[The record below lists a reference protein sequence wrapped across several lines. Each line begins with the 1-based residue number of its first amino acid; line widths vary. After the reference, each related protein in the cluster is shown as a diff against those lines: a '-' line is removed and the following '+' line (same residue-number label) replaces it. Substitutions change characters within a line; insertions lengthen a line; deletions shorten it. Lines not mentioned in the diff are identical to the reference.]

1 MRIIRLFIFTLFVTL
16 NISTLS
22 AQVYR
27 FKATSFSVIE
37 KDAKNNWGKWT
48 EPEQSTAIIS
58 LDGKKD
64 RLVIGSKEIQVY
76 KILNYGQK
84 VVTQFDETIAL
95 DCADLNGKPCTILV
109 VTRKNQDDRKQFYV
123 NYEDVKFVYNVYVV
137 N

>member
-1 MRIIRLFIFTLFVTL
+1 MKISKFILTAILL
-16 NISTLS
+16 NLSISFAS

-27 FKATSFSVIE
+27 FKSTSFSVIE
-37 KDAKNNWGKWT
+37 KDTKDNWGKWT

-64 RLVIGSKEIQVY
+64 RLIIGTKEIQVY

-84 VVTQFDETIAL
+84 VITKFDETIAL
-95 DCADLNGKPCTILV
+95 DCADLNGKPCTVLI
-109 VTRKNQDDRKQFYV
+109 VTRKNQGDRKQFYV

>member
-1 MRIIRLFIFTLFVTL
+1 MKFIRLFIFTLIITL

-37 KDAKNNWGKWT
+37 KDAKGNWGNWT
-48 EPEQSTAIIS
+48 EPEQATAIIS

-64 RLVIGSKEIQVY
+64 RLVIGTKEIQVY

-84 VVTQFDETIAL
+84 VVTQFDDTIAL

-109 VTRKNQDDRKQFYV
+109 VTRKNQDNRKQFYV

>member
-1 MRIIRLFIFTLFVTL
+1 MKFIRLFILPLFITFTS
-16 NISTLS
+16 STLS

-37 KDAKNNWGKWT
+37 KDAKGNWGKWT
-48 EPEQSTAIIS
+48 EPEQATAIIS

-64 RLVIGSKEIQVY
+64 RLVIGTKEIQVY
-76 KILNYGQK
+76 KILNYGEK

-109 VTRKNQDDRKQFYV
+109 VTRKNQDDRKQFYI

>member
-64 RLVIGSKEIQVY
+64 RLVIGTKEIQVY

>member
-1 MRIIRLFIFTLFVTL
+1 MRIIRLFIFTLFITL

-37 KDAKNNWGKWT
+37 KDAKDNWGKWT

-64 RLVIGSKEIQVY
+64 RLVIGTKEIQVY
-76 KILNYGQK
+76 KILNYGEK

>member
-1 MRIIRLFIFTLFVTL
+1 MFT
-16 NISTLS
+16 SATLS

-48 EPEQSTAIIS
+48 EPEQATAIIS

-64 RLVIGSKEIQVY
+64 RLVIGTKEIQVY

>member
-37 KDAKNNWGKWT
+37 KDAKDNWGKWT

-64 RLVIGSKEIQVY
+64 RLVIGTKEIQVY
-76 KILNYGQK
+76 KILNYGEK

>member
-1 MRIIRLFIFTLFVTL
+1 MRIIRLFILTLF
-16 NISTLS
+16 IAFSSSTLS

-37 KDAKNNWGKWT
+37 KDAKNNWGTWT

-64 RLVIGSKEIQVY
+64 RLVIGTKEIQVY

>member
-1 MRIIRLFIFTLFVTL
+1 MKITQFILTAILL
-16 NISTLS
+16 NFSISFAS

-37 KDAKNNWGKWT
+37 KDATNNWGKWT

-64 RLVIGSKEIQVY
+64 RLVIGTKEIQVY

-109 VTRKNQDDRKQFYV
+109 VTRKNQDNRKQFYV

-137 N
+137 K

>member
-22 AQVYR
+22 AQIYR

-37 KDAKNNWGKWT
+37 KDAKNNWGTWT

-64 RLVIGSKEIQVY
+64 RLVIGTKEIQVY

>member
-1 MRIIRLFIFTLFVTL
+1 MKIIKFILTAILL
-16 NISTLS
+16 NLSVSFAS

-37 KDAKNNWGKWT
+37 KDMKDNWGKWT

-64 RLVIGSKEIQVY
+64 RLIIGTKEIQVY

-84 VVTQFDETIAL
+84 VVTKFDETIAL
-95 DCADLNGKPCTILV
+95 DCSDLNGKPCTILV
-109 VTRKNQDDRKQFYV
+109 VTRKNQGDRKQFYV

-137 N
+137 D

>member
-37 KDAKNNWGKWT
+37 KDAKDNWGKWT
-48 EPEQSTAIIS
+48 EPEQATAIIS

-64 RLVIGSKEIQVY
+64 RLVIGTKEIQVY

-95 DCADLNGKPCTILV
+95 DCADLSGKPCTILV

>member
-64 RLVIGSKEIQVY
+64 RLVIGTKEIQVY
-76 KILNYGQK
+76 IILNYGQK

>member
-1 MRIIRLFIFTLFVTL
+1 MKIIQFILTAILL
-16 NISTLS
+16 NFSISFAS

-37 KDAKNNWGKWT
+37 KDANDKWGKWT

-64 RLVIGSKEIQVY
+64 RLVIGTKEIQVY

-84 VVTQFDETIAL
+84 VATKYDETIAL

-109 VTRKNQDDRKQFYV
+109 VTRKNQADRKQFYV

>member
-1 MRIIRLFIFTLFVTL
+1 MKIIRLFIITLFITL

-22 AQVYR
+22 AQVYK

-37 KDAKNNWGKWT
+37 KDAKDNWGKWT

-64 RLVIGSKEIQVY
+64 RLVIGTKEIQVY
-76 KILNYGQK
+76 KILNYGEK
-84 VVTQFDETIAL
+84 VATKFDETIAL

-109 VTRKNQDDRKQFYV
+109 VTRKNQADRKQFYV

>member
-1 MRIIRLFIFTLFVTL
+1 MRIIRLFIFTLFITL

-37 KDAKNNWGKWT
+37 KDAKDNWGKWT

-64 RLVIGSKEIQVY
+64 RLVIGTKEIQVY

>member
-1 MRIIRLFIFTLFVTL
+1 MKIIKLILFAFFL
-16 NISTLS
+16 NLSIASVS

-27 FKATSFSVIE
+27 FKATSFSILE
-37 KDAKNNWGKWT
+37 KEAKDNWGKWS

-64 RLVIGSKEIQVY
+64 RLVIGTKEIQVY
-76 KILNYGQK
+76 KIINYGQK